1 MQYKIKNTNTVFQRH
16 EFSTRFPNTSLPA
29 ILTQDDLDF
38 LNVEE
43 VPDPEPTAEEI
54 AAAEGQA
61 KELRL
66 SREREQAKTQRAA
79 AVAAIKV
86 TTQAG
91 NTFDGD
97 EISQG
102 RMARAVIAL
111 STGLEPSVSWV
122 LADNSVIQA
131 TGAELT
137 EALALTGLAQAKVW
151 VI

>member
-1 MQYKIKNTNTVFQRH
+1 MQYKTKNTNTVFQRH

-66 SREREQAKTQRAA
+66 SREREQAKAQRAA
-79 AVAAIKV
+79 AA
-86 TTQAG
+86 
-91 NTFDGD
+91 
-97 EISQG
+97 
-102 RMARAVIAL
+102 
-111 STGLEPSVSWV
+111 
-122 LADNSVIQA
+122 
-131 TGAELT
+131 
-137 EALALTGLAQAKVW
+137 
-151 VI
+151 